1 MPRGRHE
8 ANPPSY
14 PPRIAAMVSPEGI
27 YHGSVRA
34 LSVVMVAV
42 GVAILVLT
50 VVRIIGGRG
59 GPLSLGILL
68 GLAFIAVGVGR
79 LWMASRIKR

>member
-1 MPRGRHE
+1 MPKGCPGV
-8 ANPPSY
+8 NPPWR
-14 PPRIAAMVSPEGI
+14 PPRIAAMASPEGI

-34 LSVVMVAV
+34 LSVVMMGI
-42 GVAILVLT
+42 GVLILVLT
-50 VVRIIGGRG
+50 LAAGG

-79 LWMASRIKR
+79 LWMASRMKR